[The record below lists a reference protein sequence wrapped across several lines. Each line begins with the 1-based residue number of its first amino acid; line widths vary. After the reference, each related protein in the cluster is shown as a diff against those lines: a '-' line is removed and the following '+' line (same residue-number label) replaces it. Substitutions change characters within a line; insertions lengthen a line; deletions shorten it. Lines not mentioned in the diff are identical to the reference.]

1 MAVTTVLFV
10 PVAQRRF
17 GWPAALALGA
27 VFLTVDLAFLGAN
40 VPKIPHG
47 GAFPLL
53 IGLVLFTV
61 MTTWK
66 RGTELLNQ
74 HLNDVTLPLTSF
86 IADVAR
92 AKPLRVPGTAVF
104 MSGYP
109 DGLPL
114 ALGHHF
120 KHSKVLHERIVLL
133 SIVTEHV
140 SRGAR
145 ARPRARRA
153 PRRGLRARDSALR
166 LHADALDRRRAAPD
180 RGLGRARER
189 WTTRASSW
197 DA

>member
-1 MAVTTVLFV
+1 MTATTLLYL
-10 PVAQRRF
+10 PVARARYGLLARR
-17 GWPAALALGA
+17 GWARCSSPS
-27 VFLTVDLAFLGAN
+27 TSRFLGAN
-40 VPKIPHG
+40 VPRSCT
-47 GAFPLL
+47 AARSRS
-53 IGLVLFTV
+53 LVGIALFVV

-92 AKPLRVPGTAVF
+92 SKPLRVPGTAVF

-140 SRGAR
+140 PAVPAR
-145 ARPRARRA
+145 RPRARRV
-153 PRRGLRARDSALR
+153 PGRGLRARDRALR
-166 LHADALDRRRAAPD
+166 LHADARDRGRAAPD
-180 RGLGRARER
+180 RGRRACR
-189 WTTRASSW
+189 
-197 DA
+197 